1 MPSMLNQAAL
11 ATLEQAINAALAL
24 DPHTV
29 NRLRRMDDK
38 VIALALEGLG
48 FTLYVQSLDGHL
60 RLMAAWDGPVDTTL
74 RGAPFSL
81 LRMGSGRTGE
91 GLFRGGVEIDGDVEL
106 GQQFQ
111 RVFEKID
118 IDWEEHLSRLCG
130 DVIAHQLGNVAR
142 DLRHWA
148 ERSLE
153 HLQQDAADYLQEER
167 EALPLEWE
175 VEEFYQQV
183 DTLRGDVDRM
193 EARLKRL
200 EKKVLPR
207 AE

>member
-1 MPSMLNQAAL
+1 MLNQAAL
-11 ATLEQAINAALAL
+11 AALEQAINAALAL

-48 FTLYVQSLDGHL
+48 FTLYLQSLDGHL
-60 RLMAAWDGPVDTTL
+60 RPMAAWDGPVDTTL

-81 LRMGSGRTGE
+81 LRMGRGRTGE

-130 DVIAHQLGNVAR
+130 DVIAHQLGNVVR

-148 ERSLE
+148 ERSLD
-153 HLQQDAADYLQEER
+153 HLQKDAADYLQEER

-183 DTLRGDVDRM
+183 DTLRSDVDRM

-207 AE
+207 AK